1 MGVESIEEKDR
12 IEGSKEEKEQKGIV
26 RILGTN
32 TVRLNAVWEEFNAA

>member
-12 IEGSKEEKEQKGIV
+12 MEGSKEEKEQNGTV
-26 RILGTN
+26 RILGAN